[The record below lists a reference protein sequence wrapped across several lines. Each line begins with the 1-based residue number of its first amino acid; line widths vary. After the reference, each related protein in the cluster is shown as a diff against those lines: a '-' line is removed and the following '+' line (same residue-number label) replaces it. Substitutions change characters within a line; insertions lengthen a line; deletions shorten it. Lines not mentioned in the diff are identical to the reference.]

1 MSEVQVYDLTGKA
14 TSTLSVDDDTVSKGI
29 SPSLL
34 HRAVV
39 SYEANLRQGSANTK
53 TRGERVGSGKKLWK
67 QKGTGRARMGSIR
80 SPLWRGGG
88 VTFGPKPR
96 SFRMKLSSNEK
107 RIALRGA
114 VAGKLADNE
123 IAALETTQ
131 LSEVKTKVI
140 AGLIKTAGFKGRV
153 LFVTDGINADFLRAA
168 KNIQGVS
175 VAPAAELNA
184 LSVLKATTLVFDKGA
199 LEKWIGT
206 EVAA

>member
-1 MSEVQVYDLTGKA
+1 MSEVQVYDIAGKA
-14 TSTLSVDDDTVSKGI
+14 TSTLSVEGDAISKGV

-34 HRAVV
+34 HRVVV

-80 SPLWRGGG
+80 SPIWRGGG

-96 SFRMKLSSNEK
+96 SFRMKMSQTERRL
-107 RIALRGA
+107 ALRA
-114 VAGKLADNE
+114 AIAGKLADGE
-123 IAALETTQ
+123 IAALESTQ

-140 AGLIKTAGFKGRV
+140 AGLVKNAAFKGRV
-153 LFVTDGINADFLRAA
+153 LFVTDGLNADFLRATA
-168 KNIQGVS
+168 NIPNVS
-175 VAPAAELNA
+175 VAPASELNA
-184 LSVLKATTLVFDKGA
+184 LSVLKATTLVFDKVA